1 MNVSLREVCLSVET
15 TEPRRRPDG
24 WLDYIDISSIDRSSK
39 RIVAPKRLRG
49 QEAPSRARQLVREGD
64 IVFSTV
70 RPNLRTI
77 ARVPRLLDGQVA
89 STGFCLLRP
98 SHHISPEFVFHA
110 VLADDLQDRVLGKAR
125 GVAYPAVREADILEE
140 LIPLPPRAEQD
151 RIVQTLSLGLDAL
164 AIAEESLSRAMTE
177 VPRYEA
183 SILAAA
189 VTGEL
194 VSNEF
199 DGASGHD
206 LLNEALAR
214 RHARWASDGLGRYSP
229 PIEPQPPS
237 DVPLPDGWTWATVDQ
252 LSVGVQYGT
261 SAKARPDVAGVPVL
275 RMGNIVAGR
284 LELSDLKYLPP
295 DHSEF
300 PGLFLR
306 DGDLLFNRTNSPELV
321 GKAAVAQ
328 HIPRECSFASYL
340 IRVRFVDEIQPELVG
355 YFLNSGYGRRWVRE
369 AANQQVGQ
377 ANVNG
382 SKLRALTIP
391 LPPRDVQQ
399 RVSEQVDRLLA
410 QSRAL
415 RGSLESA
422 SSDATVLRRSL
433 LDHAMTGRLVPQD
446 PSDEAASELV
456 ERVKFEKAEREPA
469 GAQPRR
475 RSRSVPATAS

>member
-1 MNVSLREVCLSVET
+1 MET
-15 TEPRRRPDG
+15 TDPRRQPNG

-49 QEAPSRARQLVREGD
+49 QEAPSRARQVVREGD
-64 IVFSTV
+64 IAFSTV

-77 ARVPRLLDGQVA
+77 ARVPGALDGQVA

-98 SHHISPEFVFHA
+98 SEHISSEFVYHA

-125 GVAYPAVREADILEE
+125 GVAYPAVRDADILEE

-151 RIVQTLSLGLDAL
+151 RIVQGLRLGLDAL
-164 AIAEESLSRAMTE
+164 GVAEEGLSRALLE

-189 VTGEL
+189 VVGEL

-199 DGASGHD
+199 DGASGRE
-206 LLNEALAR
+206 LLDEALAQR
-214 RHARWASDGLGRYSP
+214 RARWAHEGLGRYSP
-229 PIEPQPPS
+229 PIEPQSPS
-237 DVPLPDGWTWATVDQ
+237 DVPLPDGWTWATIDQ

-261 SAKARPDVAGVPVL
+261 SAKARPNVDGIPVL

-284 LELSDLKYLPP
+284 LDLSDLKYLVPEHP
-295 DHSEF
+295 EF
-300 PGLFLR
+300 PALFLR

-321 GKAAVAQ
+321 GKAAVAR

-369 AANQQVGQ
+369 VCQSAGRAGQRQRLEAA
-377 ANVNG
+377 
-382 SKLRALTIP
+382 RAYDP
-391 LPPRDVQQ
+391 
-399 RVSEQVDRLLA
+399 A
-410 QSRAL
+410 
-415 RGSLESA
+415 
-422 SSDATVLRRSL
+422 ATSRRS
-433 LDHAMTGRLVPQD
+433 ATRPRA
-446 PSDEAASELV
+446 SREAAHS
-456 ERVKFEKAEREPA
+456 
-469 GAQPRR
+469 G
-475 RSRSVPATAS
+475 